1 MAIKS
6 FKPSHIELRNKTY
19 FALLYVPKDVR
30 HIIRKIKFYKSI
42 QTGILREGEAIA
54 SVWVINWKYQIKTAS
69 LSLQETSENSDTV
82 SANQVFGKQSFED
95 NSIFV

>member
-1 MAIKS
+1 MILTTNSKVLKS
-6 FKPSHIELRNKTY
+6 THNDSKPIYS
-19 FALLYVPKDVR
+19 
-30 HIIRKIKFYKSI
+30 FYKSI